1 MGRDSISS
9 RACRSGAFAAF
20 VVACLLAGPLPA
32 QAADDVQTLPKVTVT
47 GTRNPG
53 ATPTEAAYADAVF
66 KRLERGSR
74 YPTGR
79 QASEERPS
87 GTTTVWFELQRN
99 GKVAGRGVEKSS
111 GSPLLDQM
119 AVALVGRQ
127 KYPALPADGFTDGTK
142 HRFLVSYKFDGNAA
156 GLPSKPGTAKR

>member
-1 MGRDSISS
+1 MS
-9 RACRSGAFAAF
+9 AAFAAF
-20 VVACLLAGPLPA
+20 AAACLLAGAMPV
-32 QAADDVQTLPKVTVT
+32 QAADDVQVLPKVTVT

-66 KRLERGSR
+66 KRLNKGSR

-99 GKVAGRGVEKSS
+99 GKVAGRGVEKTS
-111 GSPLLDQM
+111 GSQLLDQM
-119 AVALVGRQ
+119 AVELVARQ
-127 KYPALPADGFTDGTK
+127 KYPALPQDGFTEGAK
-142 HRFLVSYKFDGNAA
+142 HRFVVSYQFEGNAA
-156 GLPSKPGTAKR
+156 GMPSKTKTAKP